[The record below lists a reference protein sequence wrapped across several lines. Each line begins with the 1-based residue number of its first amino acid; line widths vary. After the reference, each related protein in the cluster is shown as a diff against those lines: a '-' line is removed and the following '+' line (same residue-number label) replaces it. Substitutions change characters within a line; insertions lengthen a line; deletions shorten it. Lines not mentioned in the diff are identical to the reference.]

1 MMQSRL
7 QRQQPLSHSAVD
19 LLREWII
26 SGELKPGEPLVQA
39 QLAER
44 LGVSRAP
51 VREALQKLEEEGFVQ
66 NPPYRGAIVAPLT
79 QDDVA
84 ELRQFRSFIEERAA
98 QLIIE
103 RLTDDELTELEEIYA
118 RMSEAA
124 DRNDPDA
131 VDHEDL
137 ALHTRICEL
146 SGNGPLREV
155 WSVYSNRFRRVL
167 TFCNRVNN
175 DLRMV
180 VDEHLPLLEA
190 LRKRD
195 LDGVTDFY
203 RNRGTD
209 LSHVL
214 PVNLPEEFERA
225 TGRATPDSGAVAD
238 EGS

>member
-1 MMQSRL
+1 MVEPRL

-26 SGELKPGEPLVQA
+26 SGELRPGEPLIQA

-66 NPPYRGAIVAPLT
+66 NIPYRGAIVAPLT

-84 ELRQFRSFIEERAA
+84 ELRLFRSFIEERAA
-98 QLIIE
+98 QLLIE
-103 RLTDDELTELEEIYA
+103 RLTDGELAELEAIYA
-118 RMSEAA
+118 KMSEAA
-124 DRNDPDA
+124 DQNDPDA
-131 VDHEDL
+131 VDQQDL

-155 WSVYSNRFRRVL
+155 WEVYSNRFRRVL

-180 VDEHLPLLEA
+180 VDEHFPLLEA
-190 LRKRD
+190 LRNRD
-195 LDGVTDFY
+195 LEGVNDFY

-225 TGRATPDSGAVAD
+225 TGTSNTNNGAVAKN
-238 EGS
+238 GN

>member
-1 MMQSRL
+1 MESRIR
-7 QRQQPLSHSAVD
+7 RQQPLSHSAVD
-19 LLREWII
+19 LLREWIV

-66 NPPYRGAIVAPLT
+66 NIPYRGAIVAPLT

-84 ELRQFRSFIEERAA
+84 ELRLFRSFIEERAA
-98 QLIIE
+98 QLMIE
-103 RLTDDELTELEEIYA
+103 RLTDDELTEIEEIYT
-118 RMSEAA
+118 RMSDAA
-124 DRNDPDA
+124 DRNDADA
-131 VDHEDL
+131 VDQEDL

-155 WSVYSNRFRRVL
+155 WSVYANRFRRVL
-167 TFCNRVNN
+167 TFCNRVNS
-175 DLRMV
+175 DLRKV
-180 VDEHLPLLEA
+180 VDDHLPLLES
-190 LRKRD
+190 LRHRN
-195 LDGVTDFY
+195 LEGLQDFY

-214 PVNLPEEFERA
+214 PVNLPEHFERVTSNTNA
-225 TGRATPDSGAVAD
+225 SLKN
-238 EGS
+238 E

>member
-1 MMQSRL
+1 MAIRL

-51 VREALQKLEEEGFVQ
+51 VREALQKLEEEGFVK
-66 NPPYRGAIVAPLT
+66 NMPYRGAVVAPLT
-79 QDDVA
+79 QQDVE
-84 ELRQFRSFIEERAA
+84 ELRLFRNFIEERAA
-98 QLIIE
+98 QLLIE
-103 RLTDDELTELEEIYA
+103 RLSDDEFCAIVRIYA
-118 RMSEAA
+118 RMSDAA
-124 DRNDPDA
+124 DRGDADA
-131 VDHEDL
+131 VDREDL
-137 ALHTRICEL
+137 ALHSRICEL
-146 SGNGPLREV
+146 SGNGPLKEV

-180 VDEHLPLLEA
+180 VDQHLPLLDA
-190 LRKRD
+190 LRNRD
-195 LDGVTDFY
+195 LDGLQDFY

-214 PVNLPEEFERA
+214 PVRLPEDFERVTSKGTTDA
-225 TGRATPDSGAVAD
+225 QNG
-238 EGS
+238 